1 MTDHDLFDN
10 TPCLALKPGSMQAM
24 ILEMLHNQP
33 HQFLRQL
40 EEKIA
45 QAPQMF
51 VDTGIILSLEK
62 LTEAEGHVDLKS
74 IIHMIEQQRVHVL
87 GVCCLRPEDLEQVH
101 QLGLLHWPASRLM
114 NRRPSAEPVAPPPS
128 NRPSVF
134 ISQPV
139 RGGQQV
145 YAAGAD
151 LIVTAS
157 VSAGAELIADGNIH
171 VYAPLRGRA
180 LAGVQGNSQA
190 RIFCRHLDAEL
201 IAIAGNYMIAEAM
214 RQHPLS
220 QQSVQVYLLDTQ
232 LHIEPL

>member
-1 MTDHDLFDN
+1 
-10 TPCLALKPGSMQAM
+10 M

-33 HQFLRQL
+33 QQFTRQL
-40 EEKIA
+40 EEKVT

-51 VDTGIILSLEK
+51 VETGVILSLEK
-62 LTEAEGHVDLKS
+62 LTASEGYVD
-74 IIHMIEQQRVHVL
+74 IQAMIRMIEQLRLHVL
-87 GVCCLRPEDLEQVH
+87 GVCTQRPEDLEQVQ

-114 NRRPSAEPVAPPPS
+114 NRRPSVDPVAPPPPS
-128 NRPSVF
+128 RPSLLVT
-134 ISQPV
+134 QPV

-180 LAGVQGNSQA
+180 LAGAQGDSQA

-201 IAIAGNYMIAEAM
+201 ISIAGNYMIAEAM

-220 QQSVQVYLLDTQ
+220 QQSVQVYLHDTQ